1 MDCDIE
7 LEIGPGS
14 AQGEYTVH
22 VVRAPAGGHG
32 SGSFMLDVGAI
43 LARRAELEA
52 TILASSVAAR
62 RTTPIMELP
71 VRAAG
76 QELFQSLFTRE
87 VYGTYRASLGAAQ
100 HAGQQVRLVLR
111 LAAPELAALPWEML
125 FDPETESY
133 LCQTEPLLRHI
144 PAADYHLNPLD
155 ITPPLRILGIAAAP
169 RDLPALDADTEKR
182 NLEHALAGP
191 VAEGRVELVWTPSG
205 TWDAV
210 QSSLLAGPWHAVHF
224 IGHGDYDYRSDE
236 GRIALEGPDGRSAMV
251 RAVRFMALL
260 SVAAPRPRLVVLNSC
275 ASAEMSRAD
284 LFSGTAASLVR
295 SGINAVAAMQ
305 FAISDTAAIAFAHGF
320 YAAVANG
327 RAVDEA
333 ARVGRISVMASPDGT
348 LEWVTPA
355 LYVRGGSTQLFT
367 LAPLAK
373 QAAPG
378 PAPRTVP
385 TPAAPPA
392 AEAALQSER
401 TRQAQLRALY
411 VQAGAELRVRNFAL
425 AAELFD
431 DLLTLEPGYRD
442 AESLRDSALRRQRLS
457 EQYKLALEAE
467 DAQDWS
473 AAAEAFALLDGEE
486 DYPDAGARRRESEH
500 RQRVAELQSELR
512 YHFDGGS
519 WQAVV
524 DVAVELEAL
533 DPQAADPEGLTTAA
547 RAELRKLAELQKER
561 AARDERAAQ
570 EARQRAEAQEKPGP
584 ETPPKAPGPAREKPS
599 EPKATMR
606 PAPTAEP
613 VPLVSAF
620 PAARPARPWEA
631 WLGFAGGLLLTTAG
645 ILGAAAVNEYYWYV
659 YKMDPVAIPLAVAL
673 GALIPSALVAMA
685 AAGVPTRAVPGRIL
699 MSAIALF
706 SVLLGWGGLAR
717 MEEGTAAFLT
727 GAQCICA
734 VLLGLLCMPE
744 PLARR
749 IAGWALA
756 LSLAAVALA
765 WNRSNP
771 LPFQL
776 SYFIPL
782 TFAGMMAAW
791 ASQPWQVRPA
801 QEIPAQES
809 PAQEGLPPSQP
820 QAVRQPRAAPET
832 PSTPLNPAVLSWAGV
847 LLLIAGALGI
857 AFLVYFL
864 VVDDEHWWYWSTSS
878 VSRVR
883 VALGLA
889 GPAGL
894 LLLAVSGLPDA
905 APRGRQAMA
914 LVAVGNAAFAW
925 FGFDDKYVAAAVA
938 ASIVQASAG
947 IWAGTR
953 ALRNPS
959 VPPWG
964 SWTLMLAACTVVLV
978 WIPSPPFLLMHS
990 LAVLVAGIL
999 FLVLAGRV
1007 AARRRTAK

>member
-144 PAADYHLNPLD
+144 PAADYHPNPLD

-169 RDLPALDADTEKR
+169 RDLPALDAEAEKR
-182 NLEHALAGP
+182 NLANALAGP
-191 VAEGRVELVWTPSG
+191 VAEGRVELVWAPSG

-236 GRIALEGPDGRSAMV
+236 GRIAMEDPDGRSAMV

-275 ASAEMSRAD
+275 ASGEMSRAD

-305 FAISDTAAIAFAHGF
+305 FAISDSAAIAFAHGF

-373 QAAPG
+373 HAPPG
-378 PAPRTVP
+378 PAPAP
-385 TPAAPPA
+385 TPAPPPPP
-392 AEAALQSER
+392 EAALQNER

-411 VQAGAELRVRNFAL
+411 VQAGAELRVKNFGV
-425 AAELFD
+425 AAELFE

-442 AESLRDSALRRQRLS
+442 AESLRDSAVHRQQLA
-457 EQYKLALEAE
+457 EQYRLAREAE
-467 DAQDWS
+467 DAQEWG

-486 DYPDAGARRRESEH
+486 DYPDAGARRRECEH
-500 RQRVAELQSELR
+500 RQRVADLQSELR
-512 YHFDGGS
+512 YHFHGGS

-533 DPQAADPEGLTTAA
+533 DHQAADPQGLTTAA
-547 RAELRKLAELQKER
+547 RSELRKLAELQKER
-561 AARDERAAQ
+561 AARDERAAK
-570 EARQRAEAQEKPGP
+570 ERAEARERPVPEAPPTIQKPAVQKPAVQRPPVQEPPAP
-584 ETPPKAPGPAREKPS
+584 E
-599 EPKATMR
+599 
-606 PAPTAEP
+606 PAPT
-613 VPLVSAF
+613 VPRV
-620 PAARPARPWEA
+620 PAAGPSARPWEA
-631 WLGFAGGLLLTTAG
+631 WLGFAGGLLLAMAG
-645 ILGAAAVNEYYWYV
+645 ITGASAVTEYYWYV
-659 YKMDPVAIPLAVAL
+659 YKMDSGAIPLALAL
-673 GALIPSALVAMA
+673 GLLIPAALVAMA

-699 MSAIALF
+699 MSAAAVF
-706 SVLLGWGGLAR
+706 SALLGWGGLAR
-717 MEEGTAAFLT
+717 LPEATAVFLT
-727 GAQCICA
+727 GAQCVCA
-734 VLLGLLCMPE
+734 VLLVLVCLRE
-744 PLARR
+744 PMARR
-749 IAGWALA
+749 LAGWILG
-756 LSLAAVALA
+756 LSLAAVVLV

-771 LPFQL
+771 LAFQL
-776 SYFIPL
+776 SYFIPV
-782 TFAGMMAAW
+782 TIAGVTAAW
-791 ASQPWQVRPA
+791 ASQPWQARPAQNPPGHERPAPVRPA
-801 QEIPAQES
+801 QAQ
-809 PAQEGLPPSQP
+809 
-820 QAVRQPRAAPET
+820 PET
-832 PSTPLNPAVLSWAGV
+832 PSAPLNPAMLRWAGI
-847 LLLIAGALGI
+847 LLLAAGPLGL

-864 VVDDEHWWYWSTSS
+864 VTDDANWWYWSGSS
-878 VSRVR
+878 INQVR
-883 VALGLA
+883 LAMGLV

-894 LLLAVSGLPDA
+894 LLLLAAGLPDTTR
-905 APRGRQAMA
+905 RGRQAMA
-914 LVAVGNAAFAW
+914 LIAVGNAAFAW
-925 FGFDDKYVAAAVA
+925 FGFDDKVAAATVA
-938 ASIVQASAG
+938 ASLVQAGAG
-947 IWAGTR
+947 VWAGSR

-959 VPPWG
+959 VPSLGAWA
-964 SWTLMLAACTVVLV
+964 LMLAACTVVLV
-978 WIPSPPFLLMHS
+978 WIPSPPFLLAHS

-1007 AARRRTAK
+1007 AARRGTPK